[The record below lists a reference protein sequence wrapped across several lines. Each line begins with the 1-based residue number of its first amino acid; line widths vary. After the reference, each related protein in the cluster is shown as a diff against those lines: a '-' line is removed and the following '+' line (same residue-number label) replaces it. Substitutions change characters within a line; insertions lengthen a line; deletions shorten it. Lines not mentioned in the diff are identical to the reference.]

1 MNKKY
6 ENEDKIY
13 VWHSDDTLNRYQQEE
28 PSDLPYN
35 DDESYEAE
43 PSSPPPRKPLSLSL
57 TGANR
62 GFISNH
68 SGSDYEGSENYEHDD
83 NGDLMN
89 YSGVYDS
96 VINDL
101 SEHEGYQEG
110 YDYWVSLKLT

>member
-1 MNKKY
+1 MMMSHTKQSLVVPLL
-6 ENEDKIY
+6 ET
-13 VWHSDDTLNRYQQEE
+13 TLTFINR
-28 PSDLPYN
+28 
-35 DDESYEAE
+35 
-43 PSSPPPRKPLSLSL
+43 
-57 TGANR
+57 ANR

-110 YDYWVSLKLT
+110 YDY

>member
-13 VWHSDDTLNRYQQEE
+13 VWRSDDALNRYQKEESSDIPYDDEE
-28 PSDLPYN
+28 P
-35 DDESYEAE
+35 YENQTE
-43 PSSPPPRKPLSLSL
+43 PNNPPPRKPLTQSL

-110 YDYWVSLKLT
+110 YDY

>member
-13 VWHSDDTLNRYQQEE
+13 VWRSDDALNRYQKEE
-28 PSDLPYN
+28 SSDIPYD
-35 DDESYEAE
+35 DDEPYENQTE
-43 PSSPPPRKPLSLSL
+43 PNNPPPRKPLTQSL

-96 VINDL
+96 VMAL
-101 SEHEGYQEG
+101 LYK
-110 YDYWVSLKLT
+110 YVSI